1 MHVFSANGAAF
12 TASLGKRPRIDGT
25 KTATA
30 LKARLNFLQKFLKNI
45 RAIEAP
51 LALTKHDMITST
63 RDECVHPIIRKLR
76 REFLR
81 ESRVSRSETP
91 IVDNATGTFARH

>member
-12 TASLGKRPRIDGT
+12 TASLGKRPRINGT

-45 RAIEAP
+45 RAIEARFQR
-51 LALTKHDMITST
+51 LLTWRS
-63 RDECVHPIIRKLR
+63 
-76 REFLR
+76 EFLGR
-81 ESRVSRSETP
+81 RPRL
-91 IVDNATGTFARH
+91 A